1 MIDEFKN
8 KYLNLIFFKQPRSMY
23 GSVQQILQSQEE
35 INFAIKHSIYPILVS
50 DGSSGSYFCRNM
62 DNIILGIFKPKDEEP
77 YSSNN
82 PKWLKFLHRTFL
94 WCCFGR
100 EGLILN
106 IGYLSEAGASL
117 IDSRLELGI
126 VPCTT
131 VLQFASPSFHYPSLP
146 APSIANGEWDY
157 HLEAKTGSFQSFV
170 YGFQSATAFLRQ
182 YPMPDI
188 SVIRQRLELSQPET
202 EVDDDAHEPLP
213 VNDIWTRELLLQ
225 FLQQFQ
231 RMAILDYVIRNTDRG
246 LDNWLLKFES
256 NVIHLAAID
265 NGLAFPYKHPDF
277 IRSYPYGWVY
287 LPIASIPFLASI
299 KHQILNILDKDVW
312 WRDTK
317 DILHRLFSMDSDF
330 DDDLFDE
337 QMALMR
343 GQLWNVF
350 ACLRNEHQS
359 PLDLVK
365 KPNIMVWSDFVE
377 MEDDRK
383 STHSI
388 KEMIKHTSQ
397 QIKSKIVQKIRR
409 IETVGQAYFQHW

>member
-1 MIDEFKN
+1 MSNSSNTK
-8 KYLNLIFFKQPRSMY
+8 Y
-23 GSVQQILQSQEE
+23 GSLQEVLKYQED
-35 INFAIKHSIYPILVS
+35 INFAIRHSIYPIMVS
-50 DGSSGSYFCRNM
+50 EGSSGSYFCRNM
-62 DNIILGIFKPKDEEP
+62 DNTILGIFKPKDEEP

-106 IGYLSEAGASL
+106 IGYLSEAGASV
-117 IDSRLELGI
+117 IDSRLDLGI
-126 VPCTT
+126 VPFTT
-131 VLQFASPSFHYPSLP
+131 VLQFASPSFHYASLP
-146 APSIANGEWDY
+146 SPTIANGEWDF
-157 HLEAKTGSFQSFV
+157 HLVPKMGSFQCFV

-188 SVIRQRLELSQPET
+188 NVINQRLELNSDQVHLEI
-202 EVDDDAHEPLP
+202 DDAAAPLP
-213 VNDIWTRELLLQ
+213 VNDIWTKEILLQ
-225 FLQQFQ
+225 FLIQFQ
-231 RMAILDYVIRNTDRG
+231 KMAILDYVIRNTDRG
-246 LDNWLLKFES
+246 LDNWLIKFES
-256 NVIHLAAID
+256 NSIYLAAID
-265 NGLAFPYKHPDF
+265 NGLSFPYKHPDF
-277 IRSYPYGWVY
+277 IRSYPYGWAY
-287 LPIASIPFLASI
+287 LPIASIPFLGSI
-299 KHQILNILDKDVW
+299 KLQILNILDKDVW

-317 DILHRLFSMDSDF
+317 DVLHRLFTIDTEF
-330 DDDLFDE
+330 DDDIFDE

-359 PLDLVK
+359 PLDLTR

-377 MEDDRK
+377 MDEERK
-383 STHSI
+383 SSHSI

-397 QIKSKIVQKIRR
+397 QIRSKIVQKIRR